1 MLKELKKERNIRLCH
16 MSELT
21 GLGKNTIKKFDNGEK
36 ICDEKKR
43 QIEIMLEVI
52 EENDIVFPSEDMSWR
67 DYYKELYQLE
77 AKCKYLAVLKKH
89 ADWP

>member
-1 MLKELKKERNIRLCH
+1 MLKELYEKRGIGITDMAQMTRVGERTLH
-16 MSELT
+16 
-21 GLGKNTIKKFDNGEK
+21 KFDRGEK

-52 EENDIVFPSEDMSWR
+52 DENDIVFPSENMYWK

-89 ADWP
+89 ADWQ